1 MTGKGNPGRAPGK
14 EYYYYYVCPHNP
26 SSPRDAQQHPAHVR
40 AAIRERV
47 IHAAVDDII
56 SGLMSADRRAMLA
69 AVLPATQAEHDQ
81 HAHARAEELRRQVT
95 QDDTA
100 QHGLITQLEQLGGDT
115 SPAANAMRQR
125 VTDRFTTLY
134 DRARD
139 LRAQLEQAEND
150 QPAEQDLGLID
161 ELPYAAAALRNAPD
175 NVKAMLY
182 AAFDIQVLFRAPRN
196 RPPSGQPS
204 PAPHPASSPAW

>member
-69 AVLPATQAEHDQ
+69 AVLPA
-81 HAHARAEELRRQVT
+81 
-95 QDDTA
+95 
-100 QHGLITQLEQLGGDT
+100 
-115 SPAANAMRQR
+115 
-125 VTDRFTTLY
+125 
-134 DRARD
+134 
-139 LRAQLEQAEND
+139 
-150 QPAEQDLGLID
+150 EQDLGLID